1 MIRPGRPAV
10 VDPVSPDR
18 VDLAADAME
27 ASGPIEGERCPPGKP
42 RVLFVAI
49 VNNVGCERVVVD
61 MAQHGALCALI
72 SPPDFYA
79 ASVIGL
85 TRHIP
90 LPSFSS
96 VWLTS
101 LFVRRRLEQVVRDW
115 SPELIVPLDDIAAWL
130 LRSLVATRQL
140 SAGAREILVRSLGAP
155 HGYRTATSR
164 HLLME
169 LAARLGLRKPHHA
182 AVTGAFA
189 DEDPSD
195 DDWSFPL
202 FLKTEHTCGG
212 FGVEVVQDRSQFA
225 QRVAAQRRG
234 GSGIRRLASTAK
246 HALQRAAGFD
256 LWASADMIA
265 QTHAVGR
272 PAFRTVSTWQ
282 GRVLAGVS
290 FVAEQIHP
298 EPTGASTVIRHVENQ
313 EMAETAAALTEAL
326 GCSGFVSFDFM
337 LNTEDETATLIEMN
351 PRCVGSCHLG
361 QLFGQDLAGALMS
374 EVSGRQHTLSAESAD
389 ERLIALF
396 PKELDRD
403 PKSFYLSSSAVR
415 HDVPSAEPA
424 LVAAHE
430 RDLVARHPADA
441 RLIRRHISQG
451 PVDRPSPE
459 AQRGHYTSA
468 SHLTG
473 EFVCNASG
481 SSGRDR

>member
-1 MIRPGRPAV
+1 
-10 VDPVSPDR
+10 
-18 VDLAADAME
+18 
-27 ASGPIEGERCPPGKP
+27 
-42 RVLFVAI
+42 
-49 VNNVGCERVVVD
+49 
-61 MAQHGALCALI
+61 
-72 SPPDFYA
+72 
-79 ASVIGL
+79 
-85 TRHIP
+85 
-90 LPSFSS
+90 
-96 VWLTS
+96 
-101 LFVRRRLEQVVRDW
+101 
-115 SPELIVPLDDIAAWL
+115 
-130 LRSLVATRQL
+130 
-140 SAGAREILVRSLGAP
+140 
-155 HGYRTATSR
+155 
-164 HLLME
+164 
-169 LAARLGLRKPHHA
+169 
-182 AVTGAFA
+182 
-189 DEDPSD
+189 
-195 DDWSFPL
+195 
-202 FLKTEHTCGG
+202 
-212 FGVEVVQDRSQFA
+212 
-225 QRVAAQRRG
+225 
-234 GSGIRRLASTAK
+234 
-246 HALQRAAGFD
+246 
-256 LWASADMIA
+256 
-265 QTHAVGR
+265 
-272 PAFRTVSTWQ
+272 
-282 GRVLAGVS
+282 
-290 FVAEQIHP
+290 
-298 EPTGASTVIRHVENQ
+298 TGASTVIRHVENQ

-361 QLFGQDLAGALMS
+361 QLFGQDRAGALMS

-389 ERLIALF
+389 EQLIALF